1 MRTRKRKY
9 IDAVKGLHRQPIDEG
24 HDLLINDTTHHV
36 HLIVI
41 KQEKMKTIFATMV
54 AVSAET
60 VKKGSE
66 STKVR
71 LEGSASIRA
80 DDVAILK
87 AIEIINKIIGEHAT
101 ILKVMMKTKVG
112 VG

>member
-36 HLIVI
+36 HLIV
-41 KQEKMKTIFATMV
+41 KKEKMKTIFATMI
-54 AVSAET
+54 AVSAGIVEI
-60 VKKGSE
+60 GSE

-80 DDVAILK
+80 DDDAMK
-87 AIEIINKIIGEHAT
+87 AIKIINTINDEHAT
-101 ILKVMMKTKVG
+101 ILKVMMKKKVG